1 MFRFVFIKKEFV
13 IPCEGLEERS
23 AKLLA
28 GLQVLS
34 ERNMWR
40 AQAFRNPFYE
50 DGVKVPDQV
59 SIDVNLKAREALVNE
74 DGTPVLVWQRDEVG
88 KRMGE
93 TKVQLDPNFTLVFS
107 DGDVR
112 LVAI

>member
-1 MFRFVFIKKEFV
+1 M
-13 IPCEGLEERS
+13 
-23 AKLLA
+23 
-28 GLQVLS
+28 
-34 ERNMWR
+34 
-40 AQAFRNPFYE
+40 
-50 DGVKVPDQV
+50 